1 MKSWIRMHWD
11 DSHNVFNRTNESS
24 VPMPSQI
31 EKVLIE
37 LASKSGLK
45 RTRTIY
51 IIALAALVFILFC
64 IVAYI
69 LYEQGNNV
77 WGTVVL
83 VVCPFLAYYFVAWW
97 SINYDRLGK
106 VQHFLKTHEPK
117 FQVELLEIR
126 YNMSA
131 LFVKGKMIMT
141 SR

>member
-1 MKSWIRMHWD
+1 MKDWIRMQWD
-11 DSHNVFNRTNESS
+11 DSHNEFRCSG
-24 VPMPSQI
+24 PAPSQLPAQI
-31 EKVLIE
+31 EKVLWE
-37 LASKSGLK
+37 LATKSGLK

-51 IIALAALVFILFC
+51 IIALAALVFILLC

-69 LYEQGNNV
+69 LYDQGSSI

-106 VQHFLKTHEPK
+106 VQNYWNTHEMMY
-117 FQVELLEIR
+117 QMILHEIQ

-131 LFVKGKMIMT
+131 LFVKGKLT
-141 SR
+141 